1 MKIRPDIDEI
11 RRIFPTATRK
21 ELSAYYVTRAQ
32 HEYALL
38 ASSEQGLFGG
48 AREAAVLCQGYLHAA
63 GYFAKVEDLSW
74 FNACGHH
81 VWDIIEDHECEG
93 FV

>member
-1 MKIRPDIDEI
+1 MRIRPNIDEI
-11 RRIFPTATRK
+11 RLIFPNATRA

-38 ASSEQGLFGG
+38 VSKEPGLFGG
-48 AREAAVLCQGYLHAA
+48 VREVGYLCQNYLKAA
-63 GYFAKVEDLSW
+63 SYFAKIEDLSW
-74 FNACGHH
+74 FSACLSH
-81 VWDIIEDHECEG
+81 VWDVVEDHECEG